1 MFENF
6 FGGVIKLIIMLS
18 TSVLG
23 VIPGI
28 DGSDV
33 AFSRFE
39 FNVADNQIFISAQI
53 QNELNPRVDD
63 IIKSGRAVRL
73 KITSECYKSSDK
85 KEPLKKSKIVKI
97 VNYNVLKKEYEV
109 GYGSS
114 DKRNVYTDNVK
125 MWIDFLTIENRPVFK
140 SKDFPGNEEYFI
152 KVTAHLKTELEI
164 GGKSLDL
171 MLFWNNK
178 PPTAITDKFD
188 NTLFIF

>member
-6 FGGVIKLIIMLS
+6 FGGLIKLIISLS
-18 TSVLG
+18 AGALG

-33 AFSRFE
+33 AFSQFE

-53 QNELNPRVDD
+53 QNELNPRIDD

-73 KITSECYKSSDK
+73 KITSECYKTSNEKESVK
-85 KEPLKKSKIVKI
+85 KKNIVKI
-97 VNYNVLKKEYEV
+97 VNYDVLKKQYEV
-109 GYGSS
+109 TNNRTDLRKIHADSS
-114 DKRNVYTDNVK
+114 L
-125 MWIDFLTIENRPVFK
+125 MWQDFLTIVEQSVFT
-140 SKDFPGNEEYFI
+140 SKDFPDRDKYFI
-152 KVTAHLKTELEI
+152 KVTARLETELEI

-188 NTLFIF
+188 NTIFIF